1 MMQAMNRAYVRRV
14 NERQQRTGTLWER
27 RFHSTLVDADR
38 YLLACLR
45 YIELNPVRAGMVAH
59 SGDYRWSS
67 HRANAQG
74 RVTHCPCRIRRSS

>member
-1 MMQAMNRAYVRRV
+1 MNRAYVRRV

-38 YLLACLR
+38 YLLACQR
-45 YIELNPVRAGMVAH
+45 YIELNPVRAGMVVH

-74 RVTHCPCRIRRSS
+74 RGTHCSCRIRRSS